1 MKKFSIFLIAL
12 FLVNG
17 AIGQG
22 CLPYGVEF
30 ATQSQ
35 IDNFPV
41 IFPNCARIEG
51 PVKIQGNDITNL
63 NALSQLNSLGS
74 GLMIYANVSLTNLSG
89 LENIDTIMGF
99 LDIAGNSSLKS
110 LSALN
115 NLVYI
120 GGLAFYDNDSLASLA
135 GLDHVTVIQGDLV
148 FQYMGGLLTLSNLIN
163 LTSIR
168 GDLEIY
174 HNDSLTNLSG
184 LDNIDA
190 DFIINLFIHDNFK
203 LSNCAVQSICD
214 YIVNP
219 YGANLI
225 QGNAT
230 GCSTVSEVEAAC
242 TSIGTES
249 HAPEPGLLIYPSP
262 SSNEIIIEPLIKGL
276 LFILNLSGQQ
286 LLQQGITEPQ
296 TQLDISYLPSGV
308 YVIKVI
314 GEKEVQVG
322 KFIKQ

>member
-1 MKKFSIFLIAL
+1 MKKSSVLLIAL

-17 AIGQG
+17 AMGQG
-22 CLPYGVEF
+22 CLPFGVEF

-41 IFPNCARIEG
+41 IFPDCVRIGG

-63 NALSQLNSLGS
+63 SALNQLNFLGS
-74 GLMIYANVSLTNLSG
+74 GLMIYSNFNLTNLSG
-89 LENIDTIMGF
+89 LDNIDTIMGF
-99 LDIAGNSSLKS
+99 LDIAGNPSLKS
-110 LSALN
+110 IAALN

-120 GGLAFYDNDSLASLA
+120 GGLAFVENDSLASLA
-135 GLDHVTVIQGDLV
+135 GLDNVTVIQGDLV
-148 FQYMGGLLTLSNLIN
+148 FQQMNGLLTLSNLIN
-163 LTSIR
+163 LTSIH

-174 HNDSLTNLSG
+174 HNDSLTNLTG

-190 DFIINLFIHDNFK
+190 DSIINLFIHDNYK

-230 GCSTVSEVEAAC
+230 GCSTIWEVEAGCA
-242 TSIGTES
+242 TIGTES
-249 HAPEPGLLIYPSP
+249 FSPLRELSITPNPAHTNISLSFPPPYSFSVLDLKGRHLMDREITDPVATVDVSFLPGGIY
-262 SSNEIIIEPLIKGL
+262 
-276 LFILNLSGQQ
+276 
-286 LLQQGITEPQ
+286 
-296 TQLDISYLPSGV
+296 V
-308 YVIKVI
+308 VKVT
-314 GEKEVQVG
+314 GEKEVRVK
-322 KFIKQ
+322 KFVRQ